1 MIGRARVVVV
11 DDDRDLR
18 ELLVQ
23 VLTDLGLEA
32 VGYGD
37 GRAALE
43 GLRGAAAAPAAI
55 LLDLEMPGMSGWEL
69 RRELLRDPALARIP
83 VVVSSGSDPAS
94 LPVDAVLPKPY
105 GIAELC
111 QVLAAV
117 GETAARPGA
126 APPGSH

>member
-18 ELLVQ
+18 ELLVL

-37 GRAALE
+37 ARAALE
-43 GLRGAAAAPAAI
+43 ALRRADVAPAAI
-55 LLDLEMPGMSGWEL
+55 LLDLDMPGMTGWEL

-83 VVVSSGSDPAS
+83 VVVASGSDPAS
-94 LPVDAVLPKPY
+94 LPVDAVLAKPY

-111 QVLAAV
+111 QVLA
-117 GETAARPGA
+117 GIGA
-126 APPGSH
+126 AGTAPPEPVAVA